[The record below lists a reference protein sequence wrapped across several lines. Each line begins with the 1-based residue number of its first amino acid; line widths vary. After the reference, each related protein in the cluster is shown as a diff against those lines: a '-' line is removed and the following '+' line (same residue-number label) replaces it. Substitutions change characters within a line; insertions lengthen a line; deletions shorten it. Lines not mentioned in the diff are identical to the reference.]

1 MALKSNQESESQVK
15 IIITPGAYYWWAKNS
30 KEKEKQKKGGER
42 EKEKKAKQNQELK
55 EVTKEF
61 KK

>member
-15 IIITPGAYYWWAKNS
+15 IIITPGACYWWAKNT
-30 KEKEKQKKGGER
+30 KEKEKQKKGGKRER
-42 EKEKKAKQNQELK
+42 KKAKQNQELK